1 MVKVLKLVNKHVIVE
16 GTKSIWRVGTLS
28 TACVY
33 IAYAH
38 VMCTY
43 VHNVSMYSMYMM
55 YYVRRKVL

>member
-1 MVKVLKLVNKHVIVE
+1 MVKVLKLVNKHVIVK

-28 TACVY
+28 TVCVY

-43 VHNVSMYSMYMM
+43 VHMYIMYVQ
-55 YYVRRKVL
+55 YVHDVLC